1 MPVRQ
6 TDIGSQPVG
15 YLLWRALIRGLTVS
29 RMSETPTPPGSS
41 EPEPPAAPQYD
52 APAPPPPPPAGGY
65 TAPVAGQVAPVG
77 YANQDE
83 KMWALIAHFGAAIT
97 GFIAPLVVFLV
108 KGNESATVR
117 AHALE
122 SLNFQI
128 LWNIISFVSV
138 IIGSCLIW
146 LILPGLLYFVPLFP
160 FVMAIIGGLKANEG
174 VLYKYPATIQL
185 VK

>member
-1 MPVRQ
+1 MPVPQ

-29 RMSETPTPPGSS
+29 RMSETHTPPGSS

-83 KMWALIAHFGAAIT
+83 KTWALVAHFGAIVVS
-97 GFIAPLVVFLV
+97 FIAPLIVFLT

-117 AHALE
+117 AHSVQA
-122 SLNFQI
+122 LNFQI
-128 LWNIISFVSV
+128 TWAIATVAAVILGIVTCGVLGFLPFITWLVSAV
-138 IIGSCLIW
+138 
-146 LILPGLLYFVPLFP
+146 FAV
-160 FVMAIIGGLKANEG
+160 IGGIKANDG
-174 VLYKYPATIQL
+174 VLYKYPVSYEFI
-185 VK
+185 K